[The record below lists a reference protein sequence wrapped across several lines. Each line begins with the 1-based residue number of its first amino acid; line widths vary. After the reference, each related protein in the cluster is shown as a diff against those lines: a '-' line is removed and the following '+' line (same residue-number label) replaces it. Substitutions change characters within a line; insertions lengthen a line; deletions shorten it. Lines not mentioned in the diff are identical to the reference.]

1 MERLFTT
8 DIAMQSLVG
17 TLEIDLAASATMDPA
32 AREEWMAGIAEIVRN
47 TDRIDEPLDF
57 QHHAEIV
64 LIMPV
69 DGKRVFMQS
78 RTKVVVDEHLL
89 TRLREA
95 IGDPKAVRIRGRR
108 PSLPQRRRKWTK
120 KRQQVGA

>member
-1 MERLFTT
+1 
-8 DIAMQSLVG
+8 
-17 TLEIDLAASATMDPA
+17 
-32 AREEWMAGIAEIVRN
+32 
-47 TDRIDEPLDF
+47 
-57 QHHAEIV
+57 
-64 LIMPV
+64 
-69 DGKRVFMQS
+69 MQS

-120 KRQQVGA
+120 KRCQQVGA